1 MPTTAGPR
9 TEGANEPRRYLVKTN
24 HADVVVF
31 VNPDAGGLDDD
42 LFSFEAATPDNVAG
56 LTMTTPLTA
65 FAAKVVDVIE
75 LHGTDAF
82 GGSPN
87 LLEMLVKE
95 KATHE
100 LRRLERFAQE
110 LAAQQG

>member
-1 MPTTAGPR
+1 MSESPHGTAGE
-9 TEGANEPRRYLVKTN
+9 TRRYLVRTSQ
-24 HADVVVF
+24 ADVVVV

-42 LFSFEAATPDNVAG
+42 LFSFEAVTEANVAD

-65 FAAKVVDVIE
+65 FAAKVVDIIE
-75 LHGTDAF
+75 LHGTAEF
-82 GGSPN
+82 GGSSK

-110 LAAQQG
+110 LAARGG

>member
-1 MPTTAGPR
+1 MSTA
-9 TEGANEPRRYLVKTN
+9 TEPLGQEANEPRRYLVKTN

-65 FAAKVVDVIE
+65 FASKVVDVIE
-75 LHGTDAF
+75 LHGTSEF
-82 GGSPN
+82 GGSPKM
-87 LLEMLVKE
+87 LEMLVKE

-110 LAAQQG
+110 LAAG

>member
-1 MPTTAGPR
+1 MSESRREQLDASD
-9 TEGANEPRRYLVKTN
+9 EVRRYLVKTN
-24 HADVVVF
+24 QADVVVV
-31 VNPDAGGLDDD
+31 VNPDASGLDDD
-42 LFSFEAATPDNVAG
+42 LFSFEAADEANVAG

-65 FAAKVVDVIE
+65 FAAKVVDIIE
-75 LHGTDAF
+75 LHGTEEF
-82 GGSPN
+82 GGSAK

-110 LAAQQG
+110 LAARGE